1 MLRSYSARDGRA
13 KASEREEDMA
23 TKKKAGS
30 GPAKAK
36 AKAKPAKRASAA
48 RKEKVQPAGSAE
60 GVVYTSVLRELMASR
75 LARG

>member
-1 MLRSYSARDGRA
+1 MLRSYSARALRA
-13 KASEREEDMA
+13 KGSEREEDMA

-30 GPAKAK
+30 GPGKTK

-48 RKEKVQPAGSAE
+48 RKAKAPAGSAE
-60 GVVYTSVLRELMASR
+60 GVVYTSVLRELMANR